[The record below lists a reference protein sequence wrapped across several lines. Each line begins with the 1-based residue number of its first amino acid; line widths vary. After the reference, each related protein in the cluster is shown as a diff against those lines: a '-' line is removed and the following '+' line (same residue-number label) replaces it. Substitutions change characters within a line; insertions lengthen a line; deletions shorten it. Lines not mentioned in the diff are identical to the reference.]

1 MEILNLNNIV
11 DAVLI
16 VLAYLYW
23 KFVPNNGH
31 LFLEVQRLKK
41 LCAQLSEIIEVDR
54 TEMWEHIEGT
64 LKPLTSRLRTRIS
77 RAKKAE
83 EKDLKQANDLED
95 SNKTGIIYPQENGT
109 FRPIKKD

>member
-1 MEILNLNNIV
+1 MEILNINNIV

-64 LKPLTSRLRTRIS
+64 LKPLTARMRTRIV
-77 RAKKAE
+77 RAEKAE
-83 EKDLKQANDLED
+83 EKDL
-95 SNKTGIIYPQENGT
+95 SNKESKKKGGIIRESQLKEYGLN
-109 FRPIKKD
+109 R

>member
-1 MEILNLNNIV
+1 MEILNINNIV

-16 VLAYLYW
+16 VLVYLYW

-64 LKPLTSRLRTRIS
+64 LKPLTNRLRTRIA
-77 RAKKAE
+77 RAKKEE
-83 EKDLKQANDLED
+83 EKDLSNQD
-95 SNKTGIIYPQENGT
+95 SSEKKGGIIKPADY
-109 FRPIKKD
+109 KKYGISR